1 MDLTMILTFVAAI
14 LVLIGFIYSIFH
26 LFEKSKPSVEYIVL
40 LAILIAIAVVGRLIG
55 MSLPSIQ
62 LASFIIIVVGIVYGG
77 ETGFLVGMFTAVVSD
92 LFMGIGYWTF
102 FQMLAWGLMGYSA
115 GLFSSKLENI
125 GIRVVFGFLWGYLYG
140 WITDFCMIPYMSSVD
155 LNGFIALYAAGIPV
169 DTIHGLVN
177 AVLLAVAFT
186 WIRKIFLRNK
196 VKYLPDKETAVEEN

>member
-140 WITDFCMIPYMSSVD
+140 WHQWHYCRLFALCTGAAD
-155 LNGFIALYAAGIPV
+155 GGERIAGRARNDGRVCLGVIDRCDHFGRAGV
-169 DTIHGLVN
+169 Q
-177 AVLLAVAFT
+177 LLQF
-186 WIRKIFLRNK
+186 
-196 VKYLPDKETAVEEN
+196 PDPEDV